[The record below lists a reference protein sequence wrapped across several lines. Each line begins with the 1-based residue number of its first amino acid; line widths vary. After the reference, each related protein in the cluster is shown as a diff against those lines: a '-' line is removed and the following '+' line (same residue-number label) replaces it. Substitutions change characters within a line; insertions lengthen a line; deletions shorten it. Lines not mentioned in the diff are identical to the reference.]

1 MINAIKKTFCFLI
14 FSFFSFTATSQSLSV
29 GLIDYPPHINFDE
42 DISKSPL
49 YQYINE
55 MLKTQGFTVTF
66 IKLPRKRASVELLK
80 GRIDMLMPLPL
91 NDENIKTLASPIFHS
106 VPGLC
111 FKKQNFIPI
120 LSATHR
126 LNTLTIGV
134 PDDISLVPALTDSTA
149 SLVYLKGK
157 NATSRGM
164 EMTQRGRFDA
174 FYHPSPVTVYHRK
187 NPLYKELACSYFHGY
202 STPIYIAVSPSLPS
216 DVFAIINSAYQKTLK
231 EQSYEY
237 YFANRE

>member
-1 MINAIKKTFCFLI
+1 MCFLAI
-14 FSFFSFTATSQSLSV
+14 WLFSFTATSKSLSV
-29 GLIDYPPHINFDE
+29 GLVDYPPHISFDE

-49 YQYINE
+49 YKYINR
-55 MLKTQGFTVTF
+55 MLTAQGFTVTF
-66 IKLPRKRASVELLK
+66 IKLPRKRASIELLK
-80 GRIDMLMPLPL
+80 GRIDMLMPIPFH
-91 NDENIKTLASPIFHS
+91 DKKVKTLTSPIFHS

-120 LSATHR
+120 LSAIHR
-126 LNTLTIGV
+126 LDDLIIGV
-134 PDDISLVPALTDSTA
+134 PDNLLLVSALTDSNA
-149 SLVYLKGK
+149 SLVYLKGE

-164 EMTQRGRFDA
+164 EMTQRSRFDA

-202 STPIYIAVSPSLPS
+202 STPIYIAIAKALPS
-216 DVFAIINSAYQKTLK
+216 DTLALISTAYQKALS

-237 YFANRE
+237 FFANRL